1 MNKNVLIGLGAVV
14 LATLGFVIFG
24 MAGGDEGE
32 SDKATAAAEAH
43 EGGGDEAGAAV
54 NRDRKVKRDEEAAE
68 EPREEKKDLALPGQ
82 LPKLNLPEV
91 AATALPVKPHG
102 KLKLDGD
109 LTEVDAELAIR
120 SVFPKIRACY
130 VELRQRAPQAKGRML
145 MRFRVQ
151 KGQDGKAG
159 TGELYLK
166 ETQFTDP
173 KYLSCVRDAIDKTK
187 FKVDTSTVNGTV
199 TFPMN
204 LSPEDVDNH
213 NKEAAK
219 AAGK

>member
-1 MNKNVLIGLGAVV
+1 MNKNIMIGLGAVV
-14 LATLGFVIFG
+14 AATLGFVIFG
-24 MAGGDEGE
+24 MSGGEEGESAKATAAESSAEGDGGDEGG
-32 SDKATAAAEAH
+32 A
-43 EGGGDEAGAAV
+43 AAV
-54 NRDRKVKRDEEAAE
+54 NRDRKVKRDEERAE
-68 EPREEKKDLALPGQ
+68 EPQEEKKDLALPGQ
-82 LPKLNLPEV
+82 LPKLNLPEI
-91 AATALPVKPHG
+91 AATALPAKPHG

-151 KGQDGKAG
+151 KGADGKAG

-173 KYLSCVRDAIDKTK
+173 KYLTCVRDAIDKTK
-187 FKVDTSTVNGTV
+187 FKVDSSTVNGTV

-204 LSPEDVDNH
+204 LAPEDVDNH
-213 NKEAAK
+213 NKEAA
-219 AAGK
+219 AAK